1 VVNALVVVSV
11 LANVVLLAVL
21 WFKREA
27 RHYID
32 VMTEG
37 ERRSPRDTGRPEFRR
52 FYGDRST
59 DVTGISGEGVVVEGV
74 VFSDGWGITHW
85 LDRPPMNEP
94 KTEIWHRPWWRRRGP
109 DPFTK
114 ISGHGGATKVVWID
128 KP

>member
-1 VVNALVVVSV
+1 VVSVVAVISV
-11 LANVVLLAVL
+11 LANIVLLAAL
-21 WFKREA
+21 WFRRNA
-27 RHYID
+27 DHYMK
-32 VMTEG
+32 VMSE
-37 ERRSPRDTGRPEFRR
+37 EDTDRPEFRR
-52 FYGDRST
+52 FYGDRSK

-94 KTEIWHRPWWRRRGP
+94 KTEIWHRPWWRRQGP

-114 ISGHGGATKVVWID
+114 ISGHGGATKVVWLD